1 MTDFKT
7 QASALLESLETQSKQ
22 TQNFAQLELLILKT
36 TQKLGQIAAQTLL
49 DHKTHLRAWSLEPN
63 ASEGLPPSEPQMSPM
78 PDEHE
83 QKRNPHGEP
92 ENPLG

>member
-22 TQNFAQLELLILKT
+22 TQNFAELELLILKT
-36 TQKLGQIAAQTLL
+36 TQKLGQIAAQTLE
-49 DHKTHLRAWSLEPN
+49 TN
-63 ASEGLPPSEPQMSPM
+63 ASEGLSPYPPEAKMPNM
-78 PDEHE
+78 PDKHE
-83 QKRNPHGEP
+83 QKRNPHGDP

>member
-7 QASALLESLETQSKQ
+7 QASALLESLEIQSKQ
-22 TQNFAQLELLILKT
+22 TQNFAELELLILKT
-36 TQKLGQIAAQTLL
+36 TQKLGQIAAQTLE
-49 DHKTHLRAWSLEPN
+49 TN
-63 ASEGLPPSEPQMSPM
+63 ASEGLSPSEAEMPNM

-83 QKRNPHGEP
+83 QKRNPHGDP

>member
-22 TQNFAQLELLILKT
+22 TQNIAQLELLILKT
-36 TQKLGQIAAQTLL
+36 TQKLGQIATQTLE
-49 DHKTHLRAWSLEPN
+49 TN
-63 ASEGLPPSEPQMSPM
+63 ASEEISPPQTKM
-78 PDEHE
+78 PNMPGQHE
-83 QKRNPHGEP
+83 QKQNPNSDP

>member
-7 QASALLESLETQSKQ
+7 QASALLETQSKQ
-22 TQNFAQLELLILKT
+22 TQNFAELELLILKT

-49 DHKTHLRAWSLEPN
+49 DHKTHLRAWSLETN
-63 ASEGLPPSEPQMSPM
+63 ASEGLSPSNAKTPMSAM

-83 QKRNPHGEP
+83 QKRNPKCES

>member
-22 TQNFAQLELLILKT
+22 TQNFAELELLILKT
-36 TQKLGQIAAQTLL
+36 TQKLGQIAAQTLE
-49 DHKTHLRAWSLEPN
+49 TN
-63 ASEGLPPSEPQMSPM
+63 ASEEISPPQTKMSNM

-83 QKRNPHGEP
+83 QKRNPKCES